1 MKNEVKMKSQNDM
14 RTGVN
19 VNVNVSNNVSKLH
32 ESKLEKLRSQ
42 VAQVI
47 TKIKFYIHKYLNS
60 YFQPNFIE
68 PYNASN
74 PVRRWEKLYTFNK
87 IKIEKRNLIERE
99 GVLIKGLNEIQGCTF
114 TPSISSKLQDKIQS
128 E

>member
-47 TKIKFYIHKYLNS
+47 TKLKFYIHKYLNS
-60 YFQPNFIE
+60 YF
-68 PYNASN
+68 
-74 PVRRWEKLYTFNK
+74 
-87 IKIEKRNLIERE
+87 
-99 GVLIKGLNEIQGCTF
+99 
-114 TPSISSKLQDKIQS
+114 
-128 E
+128 